1 MANEINVGKLVAE
14 IVLDSETN
22 EAEQKIAQ
30 SALNIK
36 DTLKDVANTN
46 VKVDVTVDSQKTAQ
60 AAEKAQQAIENIAGK
75 TNAEVDITVDGQ
87 SAIEETKRIEKEIQ
101 EWMDYRFGKT
111 AVAIVPDDTNTEE
124 MLQKIE
130 EYLDNIGIKATDVKV
145 IMSECFGD
153 LSVYSQYEKQ
163 LNIIAA
169 KLDQQRNKVSD
180 LKKEQQYLSSENS
193 SISQN
198 KKLDE
203 ATKQYEQ
210 EILKLK
216 QLEMQFDKV
225 VIAQDNY
232 VNKKIANYQ
241 KGVEAAEKTALKEQ
255 QLSEQTVQK
264 QQQINDKLAQK
275 QNKTDTNL
283 AVTELTTGLRSLNTI
298 APGTVDNIGS
308 IVRNINLI
316 KKASISGASSFVS
329 TIAGITGV
337 VGSIAALAVN
347 YYEGVKAE
355 QEEARQ
361 KAAELADEYSKSSK
375 AINDITTEYNS
386 LRIKLDS
393 VTLSHSDEL
402 KTKEQLLRVQEQ
414 LVEKYGSEAN
424 NIDLVNGKLDDEIAK
439 LNNLSKLEAMAYVGK
454 NKESY
459 EKAKNELAWEWDYSI
474 GDINVIEDEKVRKK
488 VEEELKNLFNAK
500 DNAIG
505 LSIKLNYNDVQ
516 DGLIDIRQYYEELRD
531 NGEIT
536 ENEFKSLADT
546 LNKTVSKLPS
556 DKINDW
562 KDIITQYENAVDAT
576 SEKSDNILKQ
586 NIEKLQ
592 AAYDSLSKN
601 TTAIESLS
609 SAYEKLQKKEKLDTA
624 ALSELCDAYPQLTKY
639 IAETGDL
646 SLANGEKVREAQ
658 KKIIQSNL
666 ETLVSDKQALV
677 FKKNRTDEEEAL
689 LTKSN
694 AAIAIYR
701 AKLEELNNAR
711 VSTKV
716 EINLDDFTAATQTLS
731 NAYKTLDSSKQLDAN
746 TTLDL
751 IQKYPEFAEALN
763 KGSGS
768 IEDQKKAV
776 EELYKAK
783 QKAMLTSLRSDE
795 TELESEISTAN
806 KKIAKYDELIEKYSN
821 IGSAVIDYKEKQ
833 QQLKNQVEKSNDKL
847 AQTKAQI
854 NAINKSSLSD
864 FAKQE
869 DSATKSTAKTNE
881 KLQEQLNLINHR
893 KAINNMSYEEEI
905 SWLQMLLKNYAKT
918 ADERMSLEE
927 KIYTAQQNLIKQQE
941 QSYSDLY
948 NTQLKNIEHIRAM
961 SQMSNEQYLA
971 ELQNIYSTYVLTADE
986 RMSLEEKI
994 YTQQQENYSE
1004 LYKQQIDR
1012 IEHLKA
1018 MSQMS
1023 NGQYLAELQNI
1034 YSTYV
1039 LTADERMSL
1048 EEKIYTQQQENCSEL
1063 YKQQTDRIEH
1073 LKAMDRLSKQQELAW
1088 LQTLYSK
1095 YVLTAEE
1102 RISLE
1107 EKIYSLKKSIQDEEA
1122 QAIKTAMNAELEL
1135 LEHRKQLNQ
1144 LSAED
1149 ELAWLQR
1156 INNKYKMSVEDR
1168 RSMEVKLYQAK
1179 KAYEEEIQKLQQ
1191 ETLDKALNALSTRR
1205 QHLRITYEEEIKQLR
1220 KIYNTYKLTAEQQQQ
1235 VLEQIRSVSSSARSD
1250 RSSQF
1255 SNMADGVIEA
1265 LKNQYQEQ
1273 RDAEEKVINDS
1284 IESWQKWEDETT
1296 SAIQAQ
1302 IDALDDLADAENS
1315 EKERQEYENK
1325 RQATELLLAY
1335 EKDDY
1340 NRKQYIKEL
1349 NRLDNEESKRLADEQ
1364 REAQKKE
1371 LQAQIDSAKEQSS
1384 KQQEILQ
1391 AELDAIAK
1399 NYDKLMSQYSLENS
1413 AYKKMLSSSQNEIV
1427 AFIASYAP
1435 EYELLG
1441 QTLGEKLY
1449 RGLKNKIQN
1458 IDYYFKNLGI
1468 LWQYYSNTTSKVA
1481 NEAVDKFWASRQ
1493 QYQQQL
1499 NNISAVPEVNLTVNF
1514 NEPVESPVQV
1524 ARKMEEVTQKLV
1536 AQLKQ

>member
-1 MANEINVGKLVAE
+1 MAIFMRFLCINERNIMEELNVGRLVAE
-14 IVLDSETN
+14 IVL
-22 EAEQKIAQ
+22 EAETQQAE
-30 SALNIK
+30 
-36 DTLKDVANTN
+36 KDVA
-46 VKVDVTVDSQKTAQ
+46 KTADNI
-60 AAEKAQQAIENIAGK
+60 KANLNDVSNTTATVKITA
-75 TNAEVDITVDGQ
+75 NAEPALNEAKRVQSEMEYFWKTVGPTVQDPE
-87 SAIEETKRIEKEIQ
+87 SYRKLLEEMYSPSNPIQ
-101 EWMDYRFGKT
+101 IP
-111 AVAIVPDDTNTEE
+111 VAIVPETSTIES
-124 MLQKIE
+124 MKQKIT
-130 EYLDNIGIKATDVKV
+130 EYLDAIGIEATQLEA
-145 IMSECFGD
+145 IMNNCFGD
-153 LSVYSQYEKQ
+153 MSVYNQYENQ

-169 KLDQQRNKVSD
+169 KLEQQRKIVSS
-180 LKKEQQYLSSENS
+180 LKAEQEKLLSKNELSDKQV
-193 SISQN
+193 SILE
-198 KKLDE
+198 K
-203 ATKQYEQ
+203 ATQKYEQ
-210 EILKLK
+210 EIIKLR
-216 QLEMQFDKV
+216 QLENQFDKTTL
-225 VIAQDNY
+225 AQDKY
-232 VNKKIANYQ
+232 VDKKVSNYQ
-241 KGVEAAEKTALKEQ
+241 KSITEAEKASQKEQ
-255 QLSEQTVQK
+255 LLEQK
-264 QQQINDKLAQK
+264 AAQK
-275 QNKTDTNL
+275 ADKANTTL
-283 AVTELTTGLRSLNTI
+283 VITELTSSLRTFNTVV
-298 APGTVDNIGS
+298 PGAVDNIGT
-308 IVRNINLI
+308 IVRNINLM
-316 KKASISGASSFVS
+316 KKSMSSKADFS
-329 TIAGITGV
+329 LTLATGV
-337 VGSIAALAVN
+337 TAIIGAVTTLAVN
-347 YYEGVKAE
+347 YYNTV
-355 QEEARQ
+355 EEAKEKERQ
-361 KAAELADEYSKSSK
+361 AAVEASKEYEESTKNLKDFTSKYLEVKTQLDNVTMSYSEVGNAQKELVN
-375 AINDITTEYNS
+375 IQGQLTES
-386 LRIKLDS
+386 F
-393 VTLSHSDEL
+393 
-402 KTKEQLLRVQEQ
+402 
-414 LVEKYGSEAN
+414 GSEAK
-424 NIDLVNGKLDDEIAK
+424 NIDLVNGKIEDQITKLQLLQKEKAKKVIAENYSAYNTAK
-439 LNNLSKLEAMAYVGK
+439 SELSKDQTFVVG
-454 NKESY
+454 NTY
-459 EKAKNELAWEWDYSI
+459 EKADYNQLTSFR
-474 GDINVIEDEKVRKK
+474 EQLQKQF
-488 VEEELKNLFNAK
+488 KNLKLEDGGFWKITVETK
-500 DNAIG
+500 DA
-505 LSIKLNYNDVQ
+505 
-516 DGLIDIRQYYEELRD
+516 YEELNKLFD
-531 NGEIT
+531 YVDKLANDDAISQDIA
-536 ENEFKSLADT
+536 NNFKKQISDDMKSLD
-546 LNKTVSKLPS
+546 KSK
-556 DKINDW
+556 IAEW
-562 KDIITQYENAVDAT
+562 EQIVHEYENAVDAT
-576 SEKSDNILKQ
+576 SEKSDNIFKQ
-586 NIEKLQ
+586 NFEKLQ
-592 AAYDSLSKN
+592 ATYDCLSKN

-609 SAYEKLQKKEKLDTA
+609 SAYEKLQKGEKLDTA

-658 KKIIQSNL
+658 QKIIQSNI
-666 ETLVSDKQALV
+666 EALVSDKQALV
-677 FKKNRTDEEEAL
+677 FKKNRTAEEEEL

-694 AAIAIYR
+694 AAIAVYR

-751 IQKYPEFAEALN
+751 IQKYPQFAEALN

-768 IEDQKKAV
+768 IDEQKRAV

-783 QKAMLTSLRSDE
+783 QKAMLTSLQSDE

-806 KKIAKYDELIEKYSN
+806 KKIAKYDELIKKYSS

-833 QQLKNQVEKSNDKL
+833 QQLKNQVDKSNDKL
-847 AQTKAQI
+847 EQTKAQI

-869 DSATKSTAKTNE
+869 DSAANSTSKTNE

-961 SQMSNEQYLA
+961 SQMSNE
-971 ELQNIYSTYVLTADE
+971 
-986 RMSLEEKI
+986 
-994 YTQQQENYSE
+994 
-1004 LYKQQIDR
+1004 
-1012 IEHLKA
+1012 
-1018 MSQMS
+1018 
-1023 NGQYLAELQNI
+1023 QYLAELQNI

-1149 ELAWLQR
+1149 ELAWLKR

-1205 QHLRITYEEEIKQLR
+1205 QHMRITYEEEIKQLR

-1255 SNMADGVIEA
+1255 SNMADGVVEA

-1302 IDALDDLADAENS
+1302 IDALDDLADAESS

-1349 NRLDNEESKRLADEQ
+1349 NRLDSEESKRLADEQ

-1427 AFIASYAP
+1427 EFIASYAP

-1524 ARKMEEVTQKLV
+1524 ARKISSVTQNLV

>member
-609 SAYEKLQKKEKLDTA
+609 SAYEKLQKGEKLDTA

-666 ETLVSDKQALV
+666 EALVSDKQALV
-677 FKKNRTDEEEAL
+677 FKKNRTDEEEEL

-694 AAIAIYR
+694 AAIAVYR

-768 IEDQKKAV
+768 INDQKRAV

-833 QQLKNQVEKSNDKL
+833 QQLKNHVEKSNDKL

-864 FAKQE
+864 FTKQE

-961 SQMSNEQYLA
+961 SQMSNE
-971 ELQNIYSTYVLTADE
+971 
-986 RMSLEEKI
+986 
-994 YTQQQENYSE
+994 
-1004 LYKQQIDR
+1004 
-1012 IEHLKA
+1012 
-1018 MSQMS
+1018 
-1023 NGQYLAELQNI
+1023 QYLAELQNI

-1255 SNMADGVIEA
+1255 SNMSDGVIEA

-1302 IDALDDLADAENS
+1302 IDALDDLADAESS

>member
-666 ETLVSDKQALV
+666 EALVSDKQALV

-961 SQMSNEQYLA
+961 SQMSNE
-971 ELQNIYSTYVLTADE
+971 
-986 RMSLEEKI
+986 
-994 YTQQQENYSE
+994 
-1004 LYKQQIDR
+1004 
-1012 IEHLKA
+1012 
-1018 MSQMS
+1018 
-1023 NGQYLAELQNI
+1023 QYLAELQNI

>member
-1 MANEINVGKLVAE
+1 MRFLCINERNIMEELNVGRLVAE
-14 IVLDSETN
+14 IVL
-22 EAEQKIAQ
+22 EAETQQAE
-30 SALNIK
+30 
-36 DTLKDVANTN
+36 KDVA
-46 VKVDVTVDSQKTAQ
+46 KTA
-60 AAEKAQQAIENIAGK
+60 ENIKSNLNDVCNTTA
-75 TNAEVDITVDGQ
+75 TVQITANAEPALNEAKKVQSEMEYFWKTVGPTVQDPA
-87 SAIEETKRIEKEIQ
+87 SYRKLLEEMYSPSNPIQ
-101 EWMDYRFGKT
+101 IP
-111 AVAIVPDDTNTEE
+111 VAIVPETSTVES
-124 MLQKIE
+124 MKQKII
-130 EYLDNIGIKATDVKV
+130 EYLDAIGIEATQTEA
-145 IMSECFGD
+145 IMNNCFGD
-153 LSVYSQYEKQ
+153 MSVYNQYESQ

-169 KLDQQRNKVSD
+169 KLEQQRKIVSS
-180 LKKEQQYLSSENS
+180 LKAEQEKLLSKNELSDKQV
-193 SISQN
+193 SILE
-198 KKLDE
+198 K
-203 ATKQYEQ
+203 ATQKYEQ
-210 EILKLK
+210 EIIKLR
-216 QLEMQFDKV
+216 QLENQFDKTTL
-225 VIAQDNY
+225 AQDKY
-232 VNKKIANYQ
+232 VDKKVSNYQ
-241 KGVEAAEKTALKEQ
+241 KSIAEAEKASQKEQ
-255 QLSEQTVQK
+255 LLEQK
-264 QQQINDKLAQK
+264 AAQK
-275 QNKTDTNL
+275 ADKANATL
-283 AVTELTTGLRSLNTI
+283 MITELTSSLRTFNTVV
-298 APGTVDNIGS
+298 PGAVDNIGT
-308 IVRNINLI
+308 IVRNINLM
-316 KKASISGASSFVS
+316 KKSMSSKADFS
-329 TIAGITGV
+329 LTLATGV
-337 VGSIAALAVN
+337 TAIIGAVTTLAVN
-347 YYEGVKAE
+347 YYNTV
-355 QEEARQ
+355 EEAKEKERQ
-361 KAAELADEYSKSSK
+361 AAVEASKEYEESTKNLKDFTSKYLEVKTQLDNVTMSYSEVGNAQKELVN
-375 AINDITTEYNS
+375 IQGQLTES
-386 LRIKLDS
+386 F
-393 VTLSHSDEL
+393 
-402 KTKEQLLRVQEQ
+402 
-414 LVEKYGSEAN
+414 GSEAK
-424 NIDLVNGKLDDEIAK
+424 NIDLVNGKIDDQITKLQLLQKEEAKKVIAENYSAYNTAKSELSKDQTFVVGNTYEKADYNQLTSFREQLQKQFKNLKLEDGGFWKITVETKDAYEELNKLFNYVDKLANDDEISQDIANSFK
-439 LNNLSKLEAMAYVGK
+439 EQISNNMKSIDKSKI
-454 NKESY
+454 S
-459 EKAKNELAWEWDYSI
+459 EWQQIVHEY
-474 GDINVIEDEKVRKK
+474 
-488 VEEELKNLFNAK
+488 
-500 DNAIG
+500 
-505 LSIKLNYNDVQ
+505 
-516 DGLIDIRQYYEELRD
+516 
-531 NGEIT
+531 
-536 ENEFKSLADT
+536 
-546 LNKTVSKLPS
+546 
-556 DKINDW
+556 DK
-562 KDIITQYENAVDAT
+562 AVDT
-576 SEKSDNILKQ
+576 VNGKSNDILEQ

-592 AAYDSLSKN
+592 AAYDCLSKN

-609 SAYEKLQKKEKLDTA
+609 SAYEKLQKGEKLDTA

-666 ETLVSDKQALV
+666 EALVSNKQALV

-746 TTLDL
+746 TTLNL

-763 KGSGS
+763 KGSNS

-783 QKAMLTSLRSDE
+783 QKAMLTSLQSDE

-864 FAKQE
+864 FTKQE

-905 SWLQMLLKNYAKT
+905 SWLQMLLRDYTKT

-948 NTQLKNIEHIRAM
+948 DAQLKNLEHLRAM

-994 YTQQQENYSE
+994 YTQQQQNYS
-1004 LYKQQIDR
+1004 D
-1012 IEHLKA
+1012 
-1018 MSQMS
+1018 
-1023 NGQYLAELQNI
+1023 
-1034 YSTYV
+1034 
-1039 LTADERMSL
+1039 
-1048 EEKIYTQQQENCSEL
+1048 L
-1063 YKQQTDRIEH
+1063 YKQQTDQIDH
-1073 LKAMDRLSKQQELAW
+1073 LKAMDSLSKQQELAW
-1088 LQTLYSK
+1088 LQTLYSQ
-1095 YVLTAEE
+1095 YVLTADE
-1102 RISLE
+1102 RMSLE
-1107 EKIYSLKKSIQDEEA
+1107 EEIYSLKKDIQDEET
-1122 QAIKTAMNAELEL
+1122 QAIKDAMNAELDL

-1149 ELAWLQR
+1149 ELKWLQR
-1156 INNKYKMSVEDR
+1156 INDKYEMSVEDR
-1168 RSMEVKLYQAK
+1168 RSMEVKLYQAR

-1205 QHLRITYEEEIKQLR
+1205 QHMRITYEEEIKQLR

-1255 SNMADGVIEA
+1255 ANMADGVVEA

-1302 IDALDDLADAENS
+1302 IDALDDLADAESS

-1391 AELDAIAK
+1391 AELDAISK
-1399 NYDKLMSQYSLENS
+1399 NYDKLMSQYSLENT

-1449 RGLKNKIQN
+1449 MGLKNKIKD
-1458 IDYYFKNLGI
+1458 IDYYFKNLGVV
-1468 LWQYYSNTTSKVA
+1468 WQYYSNTTSKVA

-1524 ARKMEEVTQKLV
+1524 ARKMEEVTQNLV

>member
-1 MANEINVGKLVAE
+1 MRFLCINERNIMEELNVGRLVAE
-14 IVLDSETN
+14 IVL
-22 EAEQKIAQ
+22 EAETQQAE
-30 SALNIK
+30 
-36 DTLKDVANTN
+36 KDVA
-46 VKVDVTVDSQKTAQ
+46 KTA
-60 AAEKAQQAIENIAGK
+60 ENIKANLNDVSNTTATVK
-75 TNAEVDITVDGQ
+75 ITANAEPALNEAKRVQSEMEYFWKTVGPTVQDPE
-87 SAIEETKRIEKEIQ
+87 SYRKLLEEMYSPSNPIQ
-101 EWMDYRFGKT
+101 IP
-111 AVAIVPDDTNTEE
+111 VAIVPETSTIES
-124 MLQKIE
+124 MKQKIT
-130 EYLDNIGIKATDVKV
+130 EYLDAIGIEATQLEA
-145 IMSECFGD
+145 IMNNCFGD
-153 LSVYSQYEKQ
+153 MSVYNQYENQ

-169 KLDQQRNKVSD
+169 KLEQQRKIVSS
-180 LKKEQQYLSSENS
+180 LKAEQEKLLSKNELSDKQVSLLE
-193 SISQN
+193 
-198 KKLDE
+198 K
-203 ATKQYEQ
+203 ATQKYEQ
-210 EILKLK
+210 EIIKLR
-216 QLEMQFDKV
+216 QLENQFDKTTL
-225 VIAQDNY
+225 AQDKY
-232 VNKKIANYQ
+232 VDKKVSNYQ
-241 KGVEAAEKTALKEQ
+241 KSITEAEKASQKEQ
-255 QLSEQTVQK
+255 LLEQK
-264 QQQINDKLAQK
+264 AAQK
-275 QNKTDTNL
+275 ADKANTTL
-283 AVTELTTGLRSLNTI
+283 VITELTSSLRTFNTVV
-298 APGTVDNIGS
+298 PGAVDNIGT
-308 IVRNINLI
+308 IVRNINLM
-316 KKASISGASSFVS
+316 KKSMSSKADFS
-329 TIAGITGV
+329 LTLATGV
-337 VGSIAALAVN
+337 TAIIGAVTTLAVN
-347 YYEGVKAE
+347 YYNTV
-355 QEEARQ
+355 EEAKEKERQ
-361 KAAELADEYSKSSK
+361 AAVEASKEYEESTKNLKDFTSKYLEVKTQLDNVTMSYSEVGNAQKELVN
-375 AINDITTEYNS
+375 IQGQLTES
-386 LRIKLDS
+386 F
-393 VTLSHSDEL
+393 
-402 KTKEQLLRVQEQ
+402 
-414 LVEKYGSEAN
+414 GSEAK
-424 NIDLVNGKLDDEIAK
+424 NIDLVNGKIEDQITKLQLLQKENAKKVIAENYSAYNTAK
-439 LNNLSKLEAMAYVGK
+439 SELSKDQTFVVG
-454 NKESY
+454 NTY
-459 EKAKNELAWEWDYSI
+459 EKADYNQLTSFR
-474 GDINVIEDEKVRKK
+474 EQLQKQF
-488 VEEELKNLFNAK
+488 KNLKLEDGGFWKITVETK
-500 DNAIG
+500 DA
-505 LSIKLNYNDVQ
+505 
-516 DGLIDIRQYYEELRD
+516 YEELNKLFD
-531 NGEIT
+531 YVDKLANDDAISQDIA
-536 ENEFKSLADT
+536 NNFKKQISDDMKSLD
-546 LNKTVSKLPS
+546 KSK
-556 DKINDW
+556 IAEW
-562 KDIITQYENAVDAT
+562 EQIVHEYENAVDAT
-576 SEKSDNILKQ
+576 SEKSDNIFKQ
-586 NIEKLQ
+586 NFEKLQ
-592 AAYDSLSKN
+592 ATYDGLSKN

-609 SAYEKLQKKEKLDTA
+609 SAYEKLQKGEKLDTA

-658 KKIIQSNL
+658 KKIIQSNI
-666 ETLVSDKQALV
+666 EALVSDKQALV
-677 FKKNRTDEEEAL
+677 FKKNRTAEEEEL

-694 AAIAIYR
+694 AAIAVYR

-763 KGSGS
+763 KGSNS

-783 QKAMLTSLRSDE
+783 QKALLTSLQSDE

-833 QQLKNQVEKSNDKL
+833 QQLKNQVDKSNDKL
-847 AQTKAQI
+847 EQTKAQI

-869 DSATKSTAKTNE
+869 DSAANSTSKTNE

-1149 ELAWLQR
+1149 ELAWLKR

-1205 QHLRITYEEEIKQLR
+1205 QHMRITYEEEIKQLR

-1255 SNMADGVIEA
+1255 SNMADGVVEA

-1302 IDALDDLADAENS
+1302 IDALDDLADAESS

-1349 NRLDNEESKRLADEQ
+1349 NRLDSEESKRLADEQ

-1399 NYDKLMSQYSLENS
+1399 NYDKLMSQYSLENT

>member
-14 IVLDSETN
+14 IVLESETN

-232 VNKKIANYQ
+232 VNKKIANYK

-576 SEKSDNILKQ
+576 SEKSDNIFKQ
-586 NIEKLQ
+586 NFEKLQ
-592 AAYDSLSKN
+592 ATYDCLSKN

-609 SAYEKLQKKEKLDTA
+609 SAYEKLQKGEKLDTA

-658 KKIIQSNL
+658 QKIIQSNI
-666 ETLVSDKQALV
+666 EALVSDKQALV
-677 FKKNRTDEEEAL
+677 FKKNRTAEEEEL

-694 AAIAIYR
+694 AAIAVYR

-751 IQKYPEFAEALN
+751 IQKYPQFAEALN

-768 IEDQKKAV
+768 IDEQKRAV

-783 QKAMLTSLRSDE
+783 QKAMLTSLQSDE

-806 KKIAKYDELIEKYSN
+806 KKIAKYDELIKKYSS

-847 AQTKAQI
+847 EQTKAQI

-869 DSATKSTAKTNE
+869 DSAANSTSKTNE

-994 YTQQQENYSE
+994 YTQQQEN
-1004 LYKQQIDR
+1004 
-1012 IEHLKA
+1012 
-1018 MSQMS
+1018 
-1023 NGQYLAELQNI
+1023 
-1034 YSTYV
+1034 
-1039 LTADERMSL
+1039 
-1048 EEKIYTQQQENCSEL
+1048 CSEL

-1073 LKAMDRLSKQQELAW
+1073 LKAMDGLSKQQELAW

-1168 RSMEVKLYQAK
+1168 RSMEVKLYQTK

-1205 QHLRITYEEEIKQLR
+1205 QHMRITYEEEIKQLR

-1255 SNMADGVIEA
+1255 SNMADGVVEA

-1302 IDALDDLADAENS
+1302 IDALDDLADAESS

-1349 NRLDNEESKRLADEQ
+1349 NRLDSEESKRLADEQ

-1427 AFIASYAP
+1427 EFIASYAP

-1524 ARKMEEVTQKLV
+1524 ARKISSVTQNLV

>member
-1 MANEINVGKLVAE
+1 MAIFMRFLCINERNIMEELNVGRLVAE
-14 IVLDSETN
+14 IVL
-22 EAEQKIAQ
+22 EAETQQAE
-30 SALNIK
+30 
-36 DTLKDVANTN
+36 KDVA
-46 VKVDVTVDSQKTAQ
+46 KTADNI
-60 AAEKAQQAIENIAGK
+60 KANLNDVSNTTATVKITA
-75 TNAEVDITVDGQ
+75 NAEPALNEAKRVQSEMEYFWKTVGPTVQDPE
-87 SAIEETKRIEKEIQ
+87 SYRKLLEEMYSPSNPIQ
-101 EWMDYRFGKT
+101 IP
-111 AVAIVPDDTNTEE
+111 VAIVPETSTIES
-124 MLQKIE
+124 MKQKIT
-130 EYLDNIGIKATDVKV
+130 EYLDAIGIEATQLEA
-145 IMSECFGD
+145 IMNNCFGD
-153 LSVYSQYEKQ
+153 MSVYNQYENQ

-169 KLDQQRNKVSD
+169 KLEQQRKIVSS
-180 LKKEQQYLSSENS
+180 LKAEQEKLLSKNELSDKQV
-193 SISQN
+193 SILE
-198 KKLDE
+198 K
-203 ATKQYEQ
+203 ATQKYEQ
-210 EILKLK
+210 EIIKLR
-216 QLEMQFDKV
+216 QLENQFDKTTL
-225 VIAQDNY
+225 AQDKY
-232 VNKKIANYQ
+232 VDKKVSNYQ
-241 KGVEAAEKTALKEQ
+241 KSITEAEKASQKEQ
-255 QLSEQTVQK
+255 LLEQK
-264 QQQINDKLAQK
+264 AAQK
-275 QNKTDTNL
+275 ADKANTTL
-283 AVTELTTGLRSLNTI
+283 VITELTSSLRTFNTVV
-298 APGTVDNIGS
+298 PGAVDNIGT
-308 IVRNINLI
+308 IVRNINLM
-316 KKASISGASSFVS
+316 KKSMSSKADFS
-329 TIAGITGV
+329 LTLATGV
-337 VGSIAALAVN
+337 TAIIGAVTTLAVN
-347 YYEGVKAE
+347 YYNTV
-355 QEEARQ
+355 EEAKEKERQ
-361 KAAELADEYSKSSK
+361 AAVEASKEYEESTKNLKDFTSKYLEVKTQLDNVTMSYSEVGNAQKELVN
-375 AINDITTEYNS
+375 IQGQLTES
-386 LRIKLDS
+386 F
-393 VTLSHSDEL
+393 
-402 KTKEQLLRVQEQ
+402 
-414 LVEKYGSEAN
+414 GSEAK
-424 NIDLVNGKLDDEIAK
+424 NIDLVNGKIEDQITKLQLLQKEKAKKVIAENYSAYNTAK
-439 LNNLSKLEAMAYVGK
+439 SELSKDQTFVVG
-454 NKESY
+454 NTY
-459 EKAKNELAWEWDYSI
+459 EKADYNQLTSFR
-474 GDINVIEDEKVRKK
+474 EQLQKQF
-488 VEEELKNLFNAK
+488 KNLKLEDGGFWKITVETK
-500 DNAIG
+500 DA
-505 LSIKLNYNDVQ
+505 
-516 DGLIDIRQYYEELRD
+516 YEELNKLFD
-531 NGEIT
+531 YVDKLANDDAISQDIA
-536 ENEFKSLADT
+536 NNFKKQISDDMKSLD
-546 LNKTVSKLPS
+546 KSK
-556 DKINDW
+556 IAEW
-562 KDIITQYENAVDAT
+562 EQIVHEYENAVDAT
-576 SEKSDNILKQ
+576 SEKSDNIFKQ
-586 NIEKLQ
+586 NFEKLQ
-592 AAYDSLSKN
+592 ATYDCLSKN

-609 SAYEKLQKKEKLDTA
+609 SAYEKLQKGEKLDTA

-658 KKIIQSNL
+658 QKIIQSNI
-666 ETLVSDKQALV
+666 EALVSDKQALV
-677 FKKNRTDEEEAL
+677 FKKNRTAEEEEL

-694 AAIAIYR
+694 AAIAVYR

-751 IQKYPEFAEALN
+751 IQKYPQFAEALN

-768 IEDQKKAV
+768 IDEQKRAV

-783 QKAMLTSLRSDE
+783 QKAMLTSLQSDE

-806 KKIAKYDELIEKYSN
+806 KKIAKYDELIKKYSS

-833 QQLKNQVEKSNDKL
+833 QQLKNQVDKSNDKL
-847 AQTKAQI
+847 EQTKAQI

-869 DSATKSTAKTNE
+869 DSAANSTSKTNE

-961 SQMSNEQYLA
+961 SQMSNE
-971 ELQNIYSTYVLTADE
+971 
-986 RMSLEEKI
+986 
-994 YTQQQENYSE
+994 
-1004 LYKQQIDR
+1004 
-1012 IEHLKA
+1012 
-1018 MSQMS
+1018 
-1023 NGQYLAELQNI
+1023 QYLAELQNI

-1149 ELAWLQR
+1149 ELAWLKR

-1205 QHLRITYEEEIKQLR
+1205 QHMRITYEEEIKQLR

-1255 SNMADGVIEA
+1255 SNMADGVVEA

-1302 IDALDDLADAENS
+1302 IDALDDLADAESS

-1349 NRLDNEESKRLADEQ
+1349 NRLDSEESKRLADEQ

-1399 NYDKLMSQYSLENS
+1399 NYDKLMSQYSLENT

-1524 ARKMEEVTQKLV
+1524 ARKISSVTQNLV

>member
-1 MANEINVGKLVAE
+1 MRFLCINERNIMEELNVGRLVAE
-14 IVLDSETN
+14 IVL
-22 EAEQKIAQ
+22 EAETQQAE
-30 SALNIK
+30 
-36 DTLKDVANTN
+36 KDVA
-46 VKVDVTVDSQKTAQ
+46 KTADNI
-60 AAEKAQQAIENIAGK
+60 KANLNDVSNTTATVKITA
-75 TNAEVDITVDGQ
+75 NAEPALNEAKRVQSEMEYFWKTVGPTVQDPE
-87 SAIEETKRIEKEIQ
+87 SYRKLLEEMYSPSNPIQ
-101 EWMDYRFGKT
+101 IP
-111 AVAIVPDDTNTEE
+111 VAIVPETSTIES
-124 MLQKIE
+124 MKQKIT
-130 EYLDNIGIKATDVKV
+130 EYLDAIGIEATQLEA
-145 IMSECFGD
+145 IMNNCFGD
-153 LSVYSQYEKQ
+153 MSVYNQYENQ

-169 KLDQQRNKVSD
+169 KLEQQRKIVSS
-180 LKKEQQYLSSENS
+180 LKAEQEKLLSKNELSDKQV
-193 SISQN
+193 SILE
-198 KKLDE
+198 K
-203 ATKQYEQ
+203 ATQKYEQ
-210 EILKLK
+210 EIIKLR
-216 QLEMQFDKV
+216 QLENQFDKTTL
-225 VIAQDNY
+225 AQDKY
-232 VNKKIANYQ
+232 VDKKVSNYQ
-241 KGVEAAEKTALKEQ
+241 KSITEAEKASQKEQ
-255 QLSEQTVQK
+255 LLEQK
-264 QQQINDKLAQK
+264 AAQK
-275 QNKTDTNL
+275 ADKANTTL
-283 AVTELTTGLRSLNTI
+283 VITELTSSLRTFNTVV
-298 APGTVDNIGS
+298 PGAVDNIGT
-308 IVRNINLI
+308 IVRNINLM
-316 KKASISGASSFVS
+316 KKSMSSKADFS
-329 TIAGITGV
+329 LTLATGV
-337 VGSIAALAVN
+337 TAIIGAVTTLAVN
-347 YYEGVKAE
+347 YYNTV
-355 QEEARQ
+355 EEAKEKERQ
-361 KAAELADEYSKSSK
+361 AAVEASKEYEESTKNLKDFTSKYLEVKTQLDNVTMSYSEVGNAQKELVN
-375 AINDITTEYNS
+375 IQGQLTES
-386 LRIKLDS
+386 F
-393 VTLSHSDEL
+393 
-402 KTKEQLLRVQEQ
+402 
-414 LVEKYGSEAN
+414 GSEAK
-424 NIDLVNGKLDDEIAK
+424 NIDLVNGKIEDQITKLQLLQKEKAKKVIAENYSAYNTAK
-439 LNNLSKLEAMAYVGK
+439 SELSKDQTFVVG
-454 NKESY
+454 NTY
-459 EKAKNELAWEWDYSI
+459 EKADYNQLTSFR
-474 GDINVIEDEKVRKK
+474 EQLQKQF
-488 VEEELKNLFNAK
+488 KNLKLEDGGFWKITVETK
-500 DNAIG
+500 DA
-505 LSIKLNYNDVQ
+505 
-516 DGLIDIRQYYEELRD
+516 YEELNKLFD
-531 NGEIT
+531 YVDKLANDDAISQDIA
-536 ENEFKSLADT
+536 NNFKKQISDDMKSLD
-546 LNKTVSKLPS
+546 KSK
-556 DKINDW
+556 IAEW
-562 KDIITQYENAVDAT
+562 EQIVHEYENAVDAT
-576 SEKSDNILKQ
+576 SEKSDNIFKQ
-586 NIEKLQ
+586 NFEKLQ
-592 AAYDSLSKN
+592 ATYDCLSKN

-609 SAYEKLQKKEKLDTA
+609 SAYEKLQKGEKLDTA

-658 KKIIQSNL
+658 QKIIQSNI
-666 ETLVSDKQALV
+666 EALVSDKQALV
-677 FKKNRTDEEEAL
+677 FKKNRTAEEEEL

-694 AAIAIYR
+694 AAIAVYR

-751 IQKYPEFAEALN
+751 IQKYPQFAEALN

-768 IEDQKKAV
+768 IDEQKRAV

-783 QKAMLTSLRSDE
+783 QKAMLTSLQSDE

-806 KKIAKYDELIEKYSN
+806 KKIAKYDELIKKYSS

-833 QQLKNQVEKSNDKL
+833 QQLKNQVDKSNDKL
-847 AQTKAQI
+847 EQTKAQI

-869 DSATKSTAKTNE
+869 DSAANSTSKTNE

-961 SQMSNEQYLA
+961 SQMSNE
-971 ELQNIYSTYVLTADE
+971 
-986 RMSLEEKI
+986 
-994 YTQQQENYSE
+994 
-1004 LYKQQIDR
+1004 
-1012 IEHLKA
+1012 
-1018 MSQMS
+1018 
-1023 NGQYLAELQNI
+1023 QYLAELQNI

-1149 ELAWLQR
+1149 ELAWLKR

-1205 QHLRITYEEEIKQLR
+1205 QHMRITYEEEIKQLR

-1255 SNMADGVIEA
+1255 SNMADGVVEA

-1302 IDALDDLADAENS
+1302 IDALDDLADAESS

-1349 NRLDNEESKRLADEQ
+1349 NRLDSEESKRLADEQ

-1427 AFIASYAP
+1427 EFIASYAP

-1524 ARKMEEVTQKLV
+1524 ARKISSVTQNLV

>member
-1 MANEINVGKLVAE
+1 MEELNVGRLVAE
-14 IVLDSETN
+14 IVL
-22 EAEQKIAQ
+22 EAETQQAE
-30 SALNIK
+30 
-36 DTLKDVANTN
+36 KDVA
-46 VKVDVTVDSQKTAQ
+46 KTA
-60 AAEKAQQAIENIAGK
+60 ENIKANLNDVSNTTATVKITADAEPALNEAKRVQSEMEYFWK
-75 TNAEVDITVDGQ
+75 TVGPTVQDPE
-87 SAIEETKRIEKEIQ
+87 SYRKLLEEMYSPSNPIQ
-101 EWMDYRFGKT
+101 IP
-111 AVAIVPDDTNTEE
+111 VAIVPETSTIES
-124 MLQKIE
+124 MKQKIT
-130 EYLDNIGIKATDVKV
+130 EYLDAIGIEATQLEA
-145 IMSECFGD
+145 IMNNCFGD
-153 LSVYSQYEKQ
+153 MSVYNQYENQ

-169 KLDQQRNKVSD
+169 KLEQQRKIVSS
-180 LKKEQQYLSSENS
+180 LKAEQEKLLSKNELSDKQV
-193 SISQN
+193 SILE
-198 KKLDE
+198 K
-203 ATKQYEQ
+203 ATQKYEQ
-210 EILKLK
+210 EIIKLR
-216 QLEMQFDKV
+216 QLENQFDKTTL
-225 VIAQDNY
+225 AQDKY
-232 VNKKIANYQ
+232 VDKKVSNYQ
-241 KGVEAAEKTALKEQ
+241 KSIAEAEKASQKEQ
-255 QLSEQTVQK
+255 LLEQK
-264 QQQINDKLAQK
+264 AAQK
-275 QNKTDTNL
+275 ADKANATL
-283 AVTELTTGLRSLNTI
+283 VITELTSSLRTFNTVV
-298 APGTVDNIGS
+298 PGAVDNIGT
-308 IVRNINLI
+308 IVRNINLM
-316 KKASISGASSFVS
+316 KKSMSSKADFS
-329 TIAGITGV
+329 LTLATGV
-337 VGSIAALAVN
+337 TAIIGAVTTLAVN
-347 YYEGVKAE
+347 YYNTV
-355 QEEARQ
+355 EEAKEKERQ
-361 KAAELADEYSKSSK
+361 AAVEASKEYEESTKNLKDFTSKYLEVKTQLDNVTMSYSEVGNAQKELVN
-375 AINDITTEYNS
+375 IQGQLTES
-386 LRIKLDS
+386 F
-393 VTLSHSDEL
+393 
-402 KTKEQLLRVQEQ
+402 
-414 LVEKYGSEAN
+414 GSEAK
-424 NIDLVNGKLDDEIAK
+424 NIDLVNGKIDDQITKLQLLQKEEAKKVIAENYSAYNTAKSELSKDQTFVVGNTYEKADYNRLTSFREQLQKQFKNLKLEDGGFWKITVETKDAYEELNKLFNYVDKLANDDEISQDIANSFK
-439 LNNLSKLEAMAYVGK
+439 EQISNNMKSIDKSKI
-454 NKESY
+454 S
-459 EKAKNELAWEWDYSI
+459 EWQQI
-474 GDINVIEDEKVRKK
+474 VDE
-488 VEEELKNLFNAK
+488 
-500 DNAIG
+500 
-505 LSIKLNYNDVQ
+505 Y
-516 DGLIDIRQYYEELRD
+516 
-531 NGEIT
+531 
-536 ENEFKSLADT
+536 
-546 LNKTVSKLPS
+546 
-556 DKINDW
+556 DK
-562 KDIITQYENAVDAT
+562 AVDT
-576 SEKSDNILKQ
+576 VNGKSNDILEQ

-592 AAYDSLSKN
+592 ATYDCLSEN

-609 SAYEKLQKKEKLDTA
+609 SAYEKLQKGEKLDTA

-666 ETLVSDKQALV
+666 EALVSDKQALV

-768 IEDQKKAV
+768 INDQKRAV

-833 QQLKNQVEKSNDKL
+833 QQLKNHVEKSNDKL

-864 FAKQE
+864 FTKQE

-961 SQMSNEQYLA
+961 SQMSNE
-971 ELQNIYSTYVLTADE
+971 
-986 RMSLEEKI
+986 
-994 YTQQQENYSE
+994 
-1004 LYKQQIDR
+1004 
-1012 IEHLKA
+1012 
-1018 MSQMS
+1018 
-1023 NGQYLAELQNI
+1023 QYLAELQNI

-1168 RSMEVKLYQAK
+1168 RSMEVKLYQTK

-1191 ETLDKALNALSTRR
+1191 ETLDKAINALSTRR

-1255 SNMADGVIEA
+1255 SNMADGVVEA

-1302 IDALDDLADAENS
+1302 IDALDDLADAESS